1 MINIDNIN
9 YKDKIA
15 NLKKETVSWS
25 KRNLTP
31 IGKIT
36 VIKTLLLSKITHLFI
51 SLPNPNK
58 ELMDEL
64 EKTLFRFI
72 WNGKVDR
79 IARKTMYQDFNN
91 GGCRMTHIPSFIKN
105 TKIDLDP

>member
-1 MINIDNIN
+1 MI
-9 YKDKIA
+9 
-15 NLKKETVSWS
+15 SWS

-31 IGKIT
+31 LGKFT

-58 ELMDEL
+58 ELMDELEKL

-91 GGCRMTHIPSFIKN
+91 GGCRMTHIPSFIKALKL
-105 TKIDLDP
+105 T